1 MKVNTGQTKI
11 YEMQLEQCFKRNL
24 YQQMPIEREEKS
36 QINNLTFYFKK
47 LEKDDKTKGK
57 RSGGKM
63 NAQIEKN
70 EIENRKS
77 VNNQ

>member
-1 MKVNTGQTKI
+1 
-11 YEMQLEQCFKRNL
+11 
-24 YQQMPIEREEKS
+24 MPIEREEKS